1 MSIIDRVSSRP
12 LLLIV
17 LPVAI
22 ALLCMISTSFSM
34 LNAISVSVDKQ
45 DRTRTEQVVHSALGS
60 LVDSVAGLVVDN
72 ARWDAAVENTRDP
85 INLNWIET
93 TWGIYT
99 GDANY
104 DVAFVLDG
112 KGARLAG
119 YRGGQAITMEASAYL
134 GPSLGSLL
142 AALPPDGTDFGV
154 ASTLAVTAD
163 GLAAIAAAPIFPAS
177 VSNDREIAPRKVLV
191 FARLLTEPVLAQT
204 GRHYVVRNL
213 QASPLAPDE
222 PIPAGAMAAMDRWG
236 QPVAALWWEDARP
249 GDAARQTYLVSVVV
263 IVVALLLVMAPISL
277 AHFFIMRRL
286 ASNERAAI
294 AAARRDSLSNL
305 PNRLHLSEV
314 LTRAFEQQRTDFALV
329 HIDLDGFKGVNDIY
343 DHETGDRLIRA
354 FSGGL
359 QSLAGENALAARL
372 GGDEFA
378 VLIAGAE
385 AQARA
390 EACAQTILD
399 CLREPFDLDG
409 RIAHVGASIGIA
421 QPDGNPCDAV
431 EMMRRA
437 NVALD
442 EAKEN
447 GKNQWRRFDAA
458 QDIRR
463 QEDMAIASEL
473 RLHIEAGAIDVVYQP
488 IVDVRSRAM
497 IGVEALARW
506 PDQSLRKVT
515 PERFVSLAE
524 RHGMVD
530 ALGDLIFEK
539 ACRDIAPLEG
549 LHLSVNLSPLQLND
563 PSLSAR
569 LQRIGA
575 AHHLTLDRLQIEVTE
590 AVMIRHPTRA
600 RRVLGDLHRLGIRIA
615 LDDFG
620 AGYASLGYL
629 RDFSFDAIKLDRS
642 LTQAIVSDSTS
653 QMFLHGTILIA
664 NGLAATVIAEGVET
678 EEQLAL
684 IRLAGCQVMQGY
696 HLGRPQPLADLLRR
710 YKTGSGEPGKRRAG

>member
-1 MSIIDRVSSRP
+1 MSSVDRTSLRP

-22 ALLCMISTSFSM
+22 ALLGMISTSFSM
-34 LNAISVSVDKQ
+34 LNGISVSVDKQ
-45 DRTRTEQVVHSALGS
+45 DRARTEQVVHSALGS

-72 ARWDAAVENTRDP
+72 ARWDVAVENTQDP
-85 INLNWIET
+85 INQEWVEA

-99 GDANY
+99 GDGNY
-104 DVAFVLDG
+104 DVVFVLDG

-119 YRGGQAITMEASAYL
+119 YRGATKLTMEASAYL
-134 GPSLGSLL
+134 GPRLPSLL
-142 AALPPDGTDFGV
+142 AALPTEGFGV

-163 GLAAIAAAPIFPAS
+163 GLAAVAAAPIFPS
-177 VSNDREIAPRKVLV
+177 SSTVGTTGRSPKILV
-191 FARLLTEPVLAQT
+191 FARLLTETVLQQT
-204 GRHYVVRNL
+204 GRHYVVKALR
-213 QASPLAPDE
+213 AVPLTPGQ
-222 PIPAGAMAAMDRWG
+222 PMPAGAMAATDRWG
-236 QPVAALWWEDARP
+236 NPVAALSWEDARP
-249 GDAARQTYLVSVVV
+249 GDAARRTYLVSAVV

-277 AHFFIMRRL
+277 AHFFMMRRL
-286 ASNERAAI
+286 AANEQAAI
-294 AAARRDSLSNL
+294 AAARHDSLSNL
-305 PNRLHLSEV
+305 PNRLYINEV
-314 LTRAFEQQRTDFALV
+314 LTRAFDQRRTDMALI
-329 HIDLDGFKGVNDIY
+329 HIDLDGFKGVNDNY

-354 FSGGL
+354 FSAGL
-359 QSLAGENALAARL
+359 QSLAGEGALAVRL

-378 VLIAGAE
+378 VLILGAD
-385 AQARA
+385 ALFRA

-409 RIAHVGASIGIA
+409 RIAHVGASMGIA
-421 QPDGNPCDAV
+421 QPDGLPCDAI

-458 QDIRR
+458 QDARR
-463 QEDMAIASEL
+463 QEDTAIAAEL
-473 RLHIEAGAIDVVYQP
+473 RLHIEAGAIDVDYQP
-488 IVDVRSRAM
+488 IVDTRSRLM
-497 IGVEALARW
+497 TGVEALARW
-506 PDQSLRKVT
+506 PALSLRKVS
-515 PERFVSLAE
+515 PERFVGIAE

-530 ALGDLIFEK
+530 ALGDLILDK

-549 LHLSVNLSPLQLND
+549 VHLSVNLSPLQLND

-569 LQRIGA
+569 IQRIA
-575 AHHLTLDRLQIEVTE
+575 AARGLALDRLQIEVTE
-590 AVMIRHPTRA
+590 AVMIRHPARA
-600 RRVLGDLHRLGIRIA
+600 RRALSDLQRLGIGVA

-629 RDFSFDAIKLDRS
+629 RDYQFDAIKLDRS
-642 LTQAIVSDSTS
+642 LTQAILSDPTS
-653 QMFLHGTILIA
+653 QQFLQGTILIA

-684 IRLAGCQVMQGY
+684 IRLAGCHVMQGY
-696 HLGRPQPLADLLRR
+696 HFGRPQPLVDLLRR
-710 YKTGSGEPGKRRAG
+710 CERSAEARAERRAG

>member
-45 DRTRTEQVVHSALGS
+45 DRTRTEQVVHS
-60 LVDSVAGLVVDN
+60 
-72 ARWDAAVENTRDP
+72 
-85 INLNWIET
+85 
-93 TWGIYT
+93 
-99 GDANY
+99 
-104 DVAFVLDG
+104 
-112 KGARLAG
+112 
-119 YRGGQAITMEASAYL
+119 
-134 GPSLGSLL
+134 
-142 AALPPDGTDFGV
+142 
-154 ASTLAVTAD
+154 
-163 GLAAIAAAPIFPAS
+163 
-177 VSNDREIAPRKVLV
+177 
-191 FARLLTEPVLAQT
+191 
-204 GRHYVVRNL
+204 
-213 QASPLAPDE
+213 
-222 PIPAGAMAAMDRWG
+222 
-236 QPVAALWWEDARP
+236 
-249 GDAARQTYLVSVVV
+249 
-263 IVVALLLVMAPISL
+263 
-277 AHFFIMRRL
+277 
-286 ASNERAAI
+286 
-294 AAARRDSLSNL
+294 
-305 PNRLHLSEV
+305 
-314 LTRAFEQQRTDFALV
+314 
-329 HIDLDGFKGVNDIY
+329 
-343 DHETGDRLIRA
+343 
-354 FSGGL
+354 
-359 QSLAGENALAARL
+359 
-372 GGDEFA
+372 
-378 VLIAGAE
+378 
-385 AQARA
+385 
-390 EACAQTILD
+390 
-399 CLREPFDLDG
+399 
-409 RIAHVGASIGIA
+409 
-421 QPDGNPCDAV
+421 
-431 EMMRRA
+431 
-437 NVALD
+437 
-442 EAKEN
+442 
-447 GKNQWRRFDAA
+447 
-458 QDIRR
+458 
-463 QEDMAIASEL
+463 
-473 RLHIEAGAIDVVYQP
+473 
-488 IVDVRSRAM
+488 
-497 IGVEALARW
+497 
-506 PDQSLRKVT
+506 
-515 PERFVSLAE
+515 
-524 RHGMVD
+524 

-642 LTQAIVSDSTS
+642 LTQAIVSDPTS